1 MLTAFFVTKM
11 HLLNKGEVTVTKF
24 RRGGFKNESGSEVIL
39 RRVYLLVSIETF
51 YHGSRSMPIDKQI
64 IATPISTG

>member
-1 MLTAFFVTKM
+1 M
-11 HLLNKGEVTVTKF
+11 TKF